1 MDLQK
6 RIIEIGN
13 KQNIN
18 LNNMGFF
25 GDIIS
30 WIKNAISRLVD
41 FVIKFIDGILDFAK
55 HVVSYFKNLNLD
67 KDKQTPFIAN
77 ANTSE
82 FKQMLNRAPRKNV
95 GIFQGVYNEETDEIE
110 HAEYIDADNIDS
122 KTRNTLGGE
131 SLAVLS

>member
-55 HVVSYFKNLNLD
+55 HVVSYFKNLNLNQEE
-67 KDKQTPFIAN
+67 QTPFIAN
-77 ANTSE
+77 ANTPE
-82 FKQMLNRAPRKNV
+82 FKQMLGCAPKKNV
-95 GIFQGVYNEETDEIE
+95 GIFQGVYNDQTDEIE
-110 HAEYIDADNIDS
+110 HAEYIAADKIDS
-122 KTRNTLGGE
+122 KTKDVLGRE
-131 SLAVLS
+131 SLVVLN